1 MDRWRQ
7 YPGICLLRLSHT
19 DEVEWVVMQVR
30 AGKIEECVEALCHQ
44 GCRMVYRY
52 ISALQQGEEFPEV
65 AELSRTERLMVLK
78 ELVAI
83 MDIYDGS
90 CDS

>member
-1 MDRWRQ
+1 MPVRQ
-7 YPGICLLRLSHT
+7 
-19 DEVEWVVMQVR
+19 Q
-30 AGKIEECVEALCHQ
+30 KIEECVETLCHQ
-44 GCRMVYRY
+44 GCSMVYRR
-52 ISALQQGEEFPEV
+52 ISALQQDKEFPEV
-65 AELSRTERLMVLK
+65 ADLSTAERLSVLA

>member
-1 MDRWRQ
+1 MQ
-7 YPGICLLRLSHT
+7 T
-19 DEVEWVVMQVR
+19 FEQVVMPARQK
-30 AGKIEECVEALCHQ
+30 KIEECVETLCHQ
-44 GCRMVYRY
+44 GCSMVYRR
-52 ISALQQGEEFPEV
+52 ISALQQDEEFPEV
-65 AELSRTERLMVLK
+65 ADLSPAERRSVLA

>member
-1 MDRWRQ
+1 
-7 YPGICLLRLSHT
+7 
-19 DEVEWVVMQVR
+19 
-30 AGKIEECVEALCHQ
+30 
-44 GCRMVYRY
+44 MVYRR
-52 ISALQQGEEFPEV
+52 IGALQQHEEFPEV
-65 AELSRTERLMVLK
+65 ADLSPAERRSVLA

>member
-1 MDRWRQ
+1 
-7 YPGICLLRLSHT
+7 
-19 DEVEWVVMQVR
+19 
-30 AGKIEECVEALCHQ
+30 
-44 GCRMVYRY
+44 MVYCY
-52 ISALQQGEEFPEV
+52 ISALQQDEEFPEV
-65 AELSRTERLMVLK
+65 ADLSTAERLSVLA

>member
-1 MDRWRQ
+1 M
-7 YPGICLLRLSHT
+7 P
-19 DEVEWVVMQVR
+19 VR
-30 AGKIEECVEALCHQ
+30 PGKIEECVEILCHQ
-44 GCRMVYRY
+44 GCSMVYRR
-52 ISALQQGEEFPEV
+52 IRAIQQDEEFPEV
-65 AELSRTERLMVLK
+65 ADLSKEERLSVLA

>member
-1 MDRWRQ
+1 
-7 YPGICLLRLSHT
+7 
-19 DEVEWVVMQVR
+19 
-30 AGKIEECVEALCHQ
+30 
-44 GCRMVYRY
+44 MVYRY
-52 ISALQQGEEFPEV
+52 ISALRQDEEFPEV
-65 AELSRTERLMVLK
+65 SDLSAAERLFVLA

>member
-1 MDRWRQ
+1 MPVHQ
-7 YPGICLLRLSHT
+7 
-19 DEVEWVVMQVR
+19 
-30 AGKIEECVEALCHQ
+30 GKIDKCVEILCHQ
-44 GCRMVYRY
+44 GCSMVYIR
-52 ISALQQGEEFPEV
+52 ALQQDKEFPEV
-65 AELSRTERLMVLK
+65 ADLSREERLSVLA

>member
-1 MDRWRQ
+1 MPIRRQ
-7 YPGICLLRLSHT
+7 
-19 DEVEWVVMQVR
+19 
-30 AGKIEECVEALCHQ
+30 KIEECVETLCHQ
-44 GCRMVYRY
+44 GCSMVYRR
-52 ISALQQGEEFPEV
+52 ISALQQDEEFPEV
-65 AELSRTERLMVLK
+65 ADLSTAERLSVLA

>member
-1 MDRWRQ
+1 M
-7 YPGICLLRLSHT
+7 L
-19 DEVEWVVMQVR
+19 VR
-30 AGKIEECVEALCHQ
+30 KEKIEKCVETLCHQ
-44 GCRMVYRY
+44 GCSMVYRR
-52 ISALQQGEEFPEV
+52 ISALQQDEVFPEV
-65 AELSRTERLMVLK
+65 ADLSKAERLRVLA

>member
-1 MDRWRQ
+1 MPVRQ
-7 YPGICLLRLSHT
+7 
-19 DEVEWVVMQVR
+19 E
-30 AGKIEECVEALCHQ
+30 KIEKCIETLCHQ
-44 GCRMVYRY
+44 GCSMVYRC
-52 ISALQQGEEFPEV
+52 ISALQHDEEFPEV
-65 AELSRTERLMVLK
+65 ADLSRAERLSVLE

>member
-1 MDRWRQ
+1 
-7 YPGICLLRLSHT
+7 
-19 DEVEWVVMQVR
+19 
-30 AGKIEECVEALCHQ
+30 
-44 GCRMVYRY
+44 MVYRR
-52 ISALQQGEEFPEV
+52 ISALQQDEEFPEV
-65 AELSRTERLMVLK
+65 ADLSTAERLSVLA